1 MSSPAA
7 ERSLLQ
13 EILPELIDE
22 DRCIADE
29 CLSGELNPQ
38 PRNVASEFYC
48 AADALHTNWEMG
60 SRSLA
65 TYSASREALD
75 LLLWARSACRT
86 HDAIE
91 SAYGSLISSAG
102 SLRPDGYGVH
112 VPRKARPSSS
122 RIQLLQSLHRII
134 DERLQSLPRPPAP
147 NKPSFTFKIFQ
158 TLFGDT
164 TPAQQFFCQRWVGP
178 LFVFA
183 PLVVFFEGCKHWFV
197 DGILCALVI
206 PLLGLV
212 VLREYNKQT
221 GAGVVG
227 EHTRI
232 AAALF
237 DNCRTVHSAGL
248 KFMASWTALGAV
260 LRKVDEASPGGRIS
274 DHHVSEVKA
283 LFSAYDHHF
292 RMHESTREKAY
303 RLHNIELV
311 DHLLTYPV
319 QCGRADYE
327 KVDHSGWLNFER
339 VRPHDV
345 PDGYSRHRAYVEA
358 VDRLAQALEKFA
370 PDDLLMRPY
379 ITSAHSYLAY
389 TRAIGQAQSA
399 LDAHLKIALGPED
412 AEYAMSLAEPYR
424 SNSEE
429 WRAWGARLGEVVDQH
444 AAVEYRSHAS
454 RVPSSGVYAMVL
466 LLTRLLAFPCAH
478 YLYFCWVPRDDVVLW
493 SLLAVVYGFFSLAI
507 LKPLSAATIKPLA
520 GVFWR
525 FELSG
530 DVVELQDSLT
540 HLALQEEKLTREWLG
555 LRQSV
560 TTESASRLEMV
571 LPRYLST
578 YSTMGETLPARSVD
592 ISAAFYRAIRRS
604 GSMYEHARA
613 VQALYDNLYT

>member
-29 CLSGELNPQ
+29 CLSGELKPQ

-48 AADALHTNWEMG
+48 AADALHTSWEMG

-75 LLLWARSACRT
+75 LLVWARSACWA
-86 HDAIE
+86 HGAIE
-91 SAYGSLISSAG
+91 PAYSSLISSAG

-147 NKPSFTFKIFQ
+147 NKPSFTSKIFL
-158 TLFGDT
+158 TAFGDT
-164 TPAQQFFCQRWVGP
+164 TPAQQFFCLRWVGH

-183 PLVVFFEGCKHWFV
+183 LLVAFFEGCKHWFV

-206 PLLGLV
+206 PLLALV
-212 VLREYNKQT
+212 FLREYNKQT
-221 GAGVVG
+221 GAGAVG

-232 AAALF
+232 AAALSV
-237 DNCRTVHSAGL
+237 NCRTVHSAGL
-248 KFMASWTALGAV
+248 QFTASWRALGAV

-311 DHLLTYPV
+311 DHLGTYPV

-327 KVDHSGWLNFER
+327 KVDHSGRLNFER

-370 PDDLLMRPY
+370 PDDLLMRP
-379 ITSAHSYLAY
+379 
-389 TRAIGQAQSA
+389 
-399 LDAHLKIALGPED
+399 
-412 AEYAMSLAEPYR
+412 
-424 SNSEE
+424 
-429 WRAWGARLGEVVDQH
+429 
-444 AAVEYRSHAS
+444 
-454 RVPSSGVYAMVL
+454 
-466 LLTRLLAFPCAH
+466 
-478 YLYFCWVPRDDVVLW
+478 
-493 SLLAVVYGFFSLAI
+493 
-507 LKPLSAATIKPLA
+507 
-520 GVFWR
+520 
-525 FELSG
+525 
-530 DVVELQDSLT
+530 
-540 HLALQEEKLTREWLG
+540 
-555 LRQSV
+555 
-560 TTESASRLEMV
+560 
-571 LPRYLST
+571 
-578 YSTMGETLPARSVD
+578 
-592 ISAAFYRAIRRS
+592 
-604 GSMYEHARA
+604 
-613 VQALYDNLYT
+613 